1 MQDGVSLDIQG
12 AIARIVLD
20 APDAEHRLTD
30 TVLRRLLGFARDLAG
45 DGSVNVVTITGA
57 GHACFS
63 TGLLTPQIKAA
74 MSKEG
79 VLALVRLANE
89 VFDSFEA
96 LPQLVIA
103 GINGRIRAGAVE
115 LVLACDI
122 RVCADH
128 ATLAMPEARWG
139 GFPGAG
145 GPVRLPA
152 IVGRA
157 RALDLICSGREI
169 DAIEMER
176 MGLVQRVIAGE
187 AFDEALTEMAQMIAA
202 NGPLA
207 IRGAK
212 RIVGVR
218 TEPGFRAAREV
229 SDALRNAFEW
239 TTDADEGVAAH
250 LEGRQPRFSGR

>member
-1 MQDGVSLDIQG
+1 MQEGVSYRVDG
-12 AIARIVLD
+12 AVARIVLD
-20 APDAEHRLTD
+20 APDADHRLTD
-30 TVLRRLLGFARDLAG
+30 IVLTRLLGFARELAANA
-45 DGSVNVVTITGA
+45 SVSVVVITGA
-57 GHACFS
+57 GRACFS

-74 MSKEG
+74 MSKDG

-89 VFDSFEA
+89 VCDAYEA

-115 LVLACDI
+115 LALACDI

-128 ATLAMPEARWG
+128 ATLAMPEAKWG

-152 IVGRA
+152 LVGRA

-169 DAIEMER
+169 DAAEMER
-176 MGLVQRVIAGE
+176 IGLVQRVIARDR
-187 AFDEALTEMAQMIAA
+187 FDAELDEMVQTIAA

-212 RIVGVR
+212 RVVGVR

-239 TTDADEGVAAH
+239 TGDADEGVAAH
-250 LEGRQPRFSGR
+250 LEGRAPRFSGR